1 MHKAAERP
9 ESADT
14 TRAAAPT
21 GRRPFVGP
29 SLARRIVIA
38 FTLMGMIIAGL
49 FSAGVMIAIEL
60 AEIRLVVE
68 GMERQLDFAIAD
80 NNDVPFDR
88 ISPSLSLYRSGFPD
102 DPPLP
107 DWLRGYEPGAYE
119 VDRGDQEFQLLVR
132 NHNGRHYVLVL
143 DRSDFELR
151 EQLIFSI
158 VGIGFVL
165 SSLVAFA
172 LGIVLARRVIAP
184 VTRLAGQVQHRD
196 QLLPLAPPLAADYP
210 NDEVGQ
216 LAAAFDHTLGRLRQA
231 LQRETLFTSDVSH
244 ELRTPLMIIAS
255 SCELLLDS
263 TPSDSHQH
271 AQLLRLQSSCEE
283 MRELVETFLCLARG
297 GTPTA
302 RENNVSLHAVAT
314 DQIEHWKEEAR
325 RRGLALELETR
336 ADPDNSVYPAPLLRT
351 VVSNLLRN
359 AIHYTDR
366 GEIRLILHADGFDV
380 SDTGTGVP
388 PNEQLSIF
396 QPYVRGGTSRGD
408 GIGLGLSLIQ
418 RICQQQ
424 GWRVWL
430 SERSGGGCVFHIRFL
445 PTPAA

>member
-1 MHKAAERP
+1 MQPGTRP
-9 ESADT
+9 LS
-14 TRAAAPT
+14 
-21 GRRPFVGP
+21 GQ

-38 FTLMGMIIAGL
+38 FALSGTIIAGL
-49 FSAGVMIAIEL
+49 FSAGVVIAIEL

-68 GMERQLDFAIAD
+68 AMERQLDFAIASSD
-80 NNDVPFDR
+80 DVSFDQ
-88 ISPSLSLYRSGFPD
+88 ISPSLSLYRSSLPG
-102 DPPLP
+102 DPLLP
-107 DWLRGYEPGAYE
+107 NWLNGYAPGAYE
-119 VDRGDQEFQLLVR
+119 VEQDDQEYQLLVR
-132 NHNGRHYVLVL
+132 DHNGRHYVLVL
-143 DRSDFELR
+143 DRSDFEQR

-271 AQLLRLQSSCEE
+271 TQLLRLQDSCEE

-302 RENNVSLHAVAT
+302 RENNVSLRTVAAA
-314 DQIEHWKEEAR
+314 QIKHWEEEAR
-325 RRGLALELETR
+325 RRGLALELETC
-336 ADPDNSVYPAPLLRT
+336 AAPDNSVYPAPLLRT

-366 GEIRLILHADGFDV
+366 GEVRLILHADGFDV
-380 SDTGTGVP
+380 SDTGAGVP
-388 PNEQLSIF
+388 PNEQPSIF
-396 QPYVRGGTSRGD
+396 QPYVRGGASRGD
-408 GIGLGLSLIQ
+408 GIGLGLSLVQ

-430 SERSGGGCVFHIRFL
+430 SERNGGGCVFHIRFL
-445 PTPAA
+445 PAPTA